1 MISIY
6 HSDLAAINSM
16 AFHQVWLHAEQL
28 NLVPLFLQTIA
39 MLSSQDKVYMADF
52 GIALLRECCLQARKL
67 TDNFQEMLDLKRAEV
82 FLATFR
88 GCIVRGSSTD
98 IPLAVLK
105 ETECEKRRFRDL
117 VAAESY
123 TVPRLQHLASD
134 LRLAL
139 HYMDEWETNWRCS
152 EALASVMEHVEAI
165 LDNLRL
171 KILGLLHEPEGEY
184 NPEFD
189 FDFK

>member
-1 MISIY
+1 M
-6 HSDLAAINSM
+6 
-16 AFHQVWLHAEQL
+16 
-28 NLVPLFLQTIA
+28 
-39 MLSSQDKVYMADF
+39 
-52 GIALLRECCLQARKL
+52 
-67 TDNFQEMLDLKRAEV
+67 
-82 FLATFR
+82 
-88 GCIVRGSSTD
+88 
-98 IPLAVLK
+98 
-105 ETECEKRRFRDL
+105 
-117 VAAESY
+117 
-123 TVPRLQHLASD
+123 PRLQHLASD

-139 HYMDEWETNWRCS
+139 HYIDEWETNWRCS